1 VVSSQFIELSL
12 LIFVIIGGNYFII
25 SVFKLENNHPNFFK
39 KISIWLMLTIN
50 LLFAF
55 ILGFTLPILVSESK
69 DMMGY
74 VMIPL
79 LIILNYI
86 ILDRFHY
93 YQKHSED
100 RLERKDER

>member
-1 VVSSQFIELSL
+1 MKP
-12 LIFVIIGGNYFII
+12 II
-25 SVFKLENNHPNFFK
+25 LK
-39 KISIWLMLTIN
+39 KIIIWLLLTLN

-55 ILGFTLPILVSESK
+55 VIGLTIPLLESK
-69 DMMGY
+69 SNYNLGI

-93 YQKHSED
+93 YLKHTKDSEGELD
-100 RLERKDER
+100 PKT

>member
-1 VVSSQFIELSL
+1 
-12 LIFVIIGGNYFII
+12 
-25 SVFKLENNHPNFFK
+25 
-39 KISIWLMLTIN
+39 MLTIN

-55 ILGFTLPILVSESK
+55 VIGLSIPLLTSESFFNF
-69 DMMGY
+69 GF

-93 YQKHSED
+93 YLKHTNEEEENTD
-100 RLERKDER
+100 AKT

>member
-1 VVSSQFIELSL
+1 
-12 LIFVIIGGNYFII
+12 
-25 SVFKLENNHPNFFK
+25 
-39 KISIWLMLTIN
+39 MLTLN

-55 ILGFTLPILVSESK
+55 IIGLSIPLLQSESFFNLGF
-69 DMMGY
+69 

-93 YQKHSED
+93 YLKHTN
-100 RLERKDER
+100 RKEETTDAKA